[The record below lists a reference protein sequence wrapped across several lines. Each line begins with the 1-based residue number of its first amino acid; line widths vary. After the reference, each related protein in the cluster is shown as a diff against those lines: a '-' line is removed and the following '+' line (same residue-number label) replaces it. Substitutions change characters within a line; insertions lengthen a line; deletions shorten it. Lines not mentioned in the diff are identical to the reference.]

1 MRCGS
6 CGWDNPAG
14 IIFCTNCGK
23 RMSDRAQPAASAVV
37 TPASGNAAS
46 AAQSAA
52 AGVSPGTQVYDSSA
66 SEPVR
71 CSRCG
76 AASARGLRFCRD
88 CGAALASAPT
98 PVSSMPVVVAPSG
111 PIALDATPPIAKDA
125 AHCWRCQQPRDGSA
139 AFCRY
144 CGAQLNDPGAFQPAG
159 AKPAAAPAH
168 GSMPGQGSWPLAT
181 SAAPSA
187 ALPTADSASSFAYQP
202 QPGAQTQARLV
213 TLLKDGSEGR
223 SIALGEGDAD
233 IGSNE
238 GDITF
243 PDDPYLSPRHARL
256 CCRAG
261 TYTLRDLDSVNGV
274 YVRLRESVELRD
286 RDMVLIGQQVL
297 RFELLQDGELPLG
310 PAYQRGVLVFGTPE
324 APRFARLV
332 QYTTEGVGRDVH
344 YLCRDETVIGREN
357 GDIVFTDDPFLS
369 RRHAAIRV
377 DHAASRFTLHDL
389 GSSNGTAARIRGEH
403 VLRDG
408 DQFRIG
414 RHLFR
419 FEAGPGGRAGR

>member
-37 TPASGNAAS
+37 TPPSGNV
-46 AAQSAA
+46 A
-52 AGVSPGTQVYDSSA
+52 AGGAVAAIVPASSGGPTPPA
-66 SEPVR
+66 DDAVR
-71 CSRCG
+71 CPRCG
-76 AASARGLRFCRD
+76 SPSARGLRFCRE
-88 CGAALASAPT
+88 CGSSLSQQAGPTAA
-98 PVSSMPVVVAPSG
+98 
-111 PIALDATPPIAKDA
+111 IDATPAVARDA
-125 AHCWRCQQPRDGSA
+125 ASAECWRCHAPRDSSA
-139 AFCRY
+139 PFCRH
-144 CGAQLNDPGAFQPAG
+144 CGAQLEGSGSVASPSSVAQPATSFSMPSM
-159 AKPAAAPAH
+159 PAAAAFQQP
-168 GSMPGQGSWPLAT
+168 
-181 SAAPSA
+181 APSSPHATPHA
-187 ALPTADSASSFAYQP
+187 AASPVASP
-202 QPGAQTQARLV
+202 RTGQARLV

-223 SIALGEGDAD
+223 SIPLGEGDAD
-233 IGSNE
+233 IGSQE

-243 PDDPYLSPRHARL
+243 PDDPYLSLRHARI

-261 TYTLRDLDSVNGV
+261 TYTLRDLDSVNGL
-274 YVRLRESVELRD
+274 YVRLREAVELRD

-344 YLCRDETVIGREN
+344 YLFRDETVIGREN

-377 DHAASRFTLHDL
+377 DHAGRRFTLHDL

-419 FEAGPGGRAGR
+419 FEAGAAGGRAGR

>member
-37 TPASGNAAS
+37 TPPSGNV
-46 AAQSAA
+46 A
-52 AGVSPGTQVYDSSA
+52 AGGAPAHDA
-66 SEPVR
+66 DAVR
-71 CSRCG
+71 CPRCN
-76 AASARGLRFCRD
+76 APSARGLRFCRE
-88 CGAALASAPT
+88 CGSTLTQASAGGAAGGGVTPSAT
-98 PVSSMPVVVAPSG
+98 SDVHQPVAN
-111 PIALDATPPIAKDA
+111 ANE
-125 AHCWRCQQPRDGSA
+125 CWRCHAPREGSA
-139 AFCRY
+139 PFCRY
-144 CGAQLNDPGAFQPAG
+144 CGAQLGGDGAQGSVASSSSVAQPATSFSM
-159 AKPAAAPAH
+159 PAAAAF
-168 GSMPGQGSWPLAT
+168 Q
-181 SAAPSA
+181 AAPASPQATPHAAAPPSA
-187 ALPTADSASSFAYQP
+187 GPRAA
-202 QPGAQTQARLV
+202 QARLV

-223 SIALGEGDAD
+223 SIPLGEGDAD
-233 IGSNE
+233 IGSQE

-243 PDDPYLSPRHARL
+243 PDDPYLSSRHARIS
-256 CCRAG
+256 CRAG
-261 TYTLRDLDSVNGV
+261 TYTLRDLDSVNGL

-344 YLCRDETVIGREN
+344 YLFRDETVIGREN

-377 DHAASRFTLHDL
+377 DHGARRFTLHDL

-419 FEAGPGGRAGR
+419 FEAGAAGGRAGR

>member
-1 MRCGS
+1 M
-6 CGWDNPAG
+6 
-14 IIFCTNCGK
+14 
-23 RMSDRAQPAASAVV
+23 
-37 TPASGNAAS
+37 
-46 AAQSAA
+46 
-52 AGVSPGTQVYDSSA
+52 
-66 SEPVR
+66 
-71 CSRCG
+71 
-76 AASARGLRFCRD
+76 
-88 CGAALASAPT
+88 PT
-98 PVSSMPVVVAPSG
+98 PLSSGFVPTSG
-111 PIALDATPPIAKDA
+111 SGLSTGL
-125 AHCWRCQQPRDGSA
+125 GS
-139 AFCRY
+139 
-144 CGAQLNDPGAFQPAG
+144 
-159 AKPAAAPAH
+159 
-168 GSMPGQGSWPLAT
+168 
-181 SAAPSA
+181 
-187 ALPTADSASSFAYQP
+187 
-202 QPGAQTQARLV
+202 ARLV

-223 SIALGEGDAD
+223 SIPLAEGDAD
-233 IGSNE
+233 IGSQE

-243 PDDPYLSPRHARL
+243 PDDPYLSARHARIS
-256 CCRAG
+256 CRAG
-261 TYTLRDLDSVNGV
+261 TYTLRDLDSVNGI

-344 YLCRDETVIGREN
+344 YLFRDETVIGREN

-377 DHAASRFTLHDL
+377 DHAGRRFNLHDL

-419 FEAGPGGRAGR
+419 FEAGAPDAARGGRVSR